1 MYKEKSIIDGANK
14 VKSLLI
20 TDDMSSNMLSFAKE
34 SNKLNKSE
42 THYKGDRLELVNM
55 FLNDLY
61 KLFGA
66 QMSYFRGPG

>member
-1 MYKEKSIIDGANK
+1 MKQGREVINFHTVYSKFSK
-14 VKSLLI
+14 VKLKI
-20 TDDMSSNMLSFAKE
+20 RH
-34 SNKLNKSE
+34 NKSE
-42 THYKGDRLELVNM
+42 TYYKGDRLELVNM

>member
-1 MYKEKSIIDGANK
+1 MVVLLLGLWLLFGCDNK
-14 VKSLLI
+14 KLGFFR
-20 TDDMSSNMLSFAKE
+20 SFEAE
-34 SNKLNKSE
+34 PNKSE

-55 FLNDLY
+55 FLNDLH

>member
-1 MYKEKSIIDGANK
+1 
-14 VKSLLI
+14 
-20 TDDMSSNMLSFAKE
+20 MSYT
-34 SNKLNKSE
+34 NKSE

>member
-1 MYKEKSIIDGANK
+1 MLYK
-14 VKSLLI
+14 LI
-20 TDDMSSNMLSFAKE
+20 EMPFGIFPPASSNMSSSIYDAKF
-34 SNKLNKSE
+34 NKSE

-66 QMSYFRGPG
+66 QMSYFQGPG